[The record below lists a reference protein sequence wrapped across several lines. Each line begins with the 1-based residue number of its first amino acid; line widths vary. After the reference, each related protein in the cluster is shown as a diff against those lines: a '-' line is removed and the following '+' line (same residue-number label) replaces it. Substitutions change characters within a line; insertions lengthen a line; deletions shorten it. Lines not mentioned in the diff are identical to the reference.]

1 MQQAS
6 LVEKQLID
14 RAKQGDK
21 VAFNDLAT
29 KYQIKLHNVIKRY
42 ISEPAE
48 IADVSQDVLLKLYR
62 SLKTFRGDSSFYT
75 WMYRI
80 AVNTSK
86 THLIN
91 KGRRPP
97 ANDIAIEEA
106 ELYAVS
112 RFGLKDIGTP
122 ECQLM
127 CDQVEQALYSVVESL
142 PDELR
147 TTIMLRELEGLSY
160 EEIADVMDC
169 PIGTIR
175 SRIFRA
181 REAIDAHLHPLL
193 HE

>member
-1 MQQAS
+1 MSSATFLEQR
-6 LVEKQLID
+6 LIK
-14 RAKQGDK
+14 RAQRGDK
-21 VAFNDLAT
+21 GAFDGLAIR
-29 KYQIKLHNVIKRY
+29 YQTKLHNVIKQY
-42 ISEPAE
+42 VNEPAE
-48 IADVSQDVLLKLYR
+48 IADISQDVLLKLYR
-62 SLKTFRGDSSFYT
+62 SLKSFRGDSSFYT

-97 ANDIAIEEA
+97 DSDIAIEEA
-106 ELYAVS
+106 ESYTIS
-112 RFGLKDIGTP
+112 RFGLKEIATP

-127 CDQVEQALYSVVESL
+127 REQVETALYSVVASL

-160 EEIADVMDC
+160 EEIADVMGC

-181 REAIDAHLHPLL
+181 RETIDNHLKPFLR
-193 HE
+193 E